1 MSKETTLRT
10 VFNQIAHDYD
20 EVRPGYPEEL
30 IAEVISLSRI
40 PDGGSILEIGCGT
53 GQATIPFAKRGYS
66 MLCLDIG
73 EELAALAREKCREV
87 YPNVEIQ
94 VQSFED
100 WDPKRKTFDLAVSA
114 TAFHWIPPEIGYP
127 KVARVLKAEGG
138 LAFFWNYH
146 PTPYTDFFRAVQKV
160 YRRVVPE
167 WSDPSEGPST
177 DEKIRTTIAA
187 INRTGKFEEVIV
199 KRYPWSHVFA
209 KNDYLKLLNSFS
221 EHRNLEPDRREA
233 LFNGIGTVIAEEF
246 GGAITRP
253 YLSVLYFARKRVD

>member
-10 VFNQIAHDYD
+10 VFNRIAHDYD
-20 EVRPGYPEEL
+20 EVRPDYPEQL
-30 IAEVISLSRI
+30 IADVIALSGI
-40 PDGGSILEIGCGT
+40 TDGGSILEIGCGT
-53 GQATIPFAKRGYS
+53 GQATIPFAKREYS

-73 EELAALAREKCREV
+73 EELAALAREKCRAV

-94 VQSFED
+94 IQSFED
-100 WDPKRKTFDLAVSA
+100 WDPEGRIFDLAVSA

-127 KVARVLKAEGG
+127 KVARVLKAEGC

-146 PTPYTDFFRAVQKV
+146 PTPYTDFFSVVQKV

-167 WSDPSEGPST
+167 WSDPNEGPST
-177 DEKIRTTIAA
+177 DEKIRTTIGD
-187 INRTGKFEEVIV
+187 INRTGKFEAVIV
-199 KRYPWSHVFA
+199 KRYPWSQVFA
-209 KNDYLKLLNSFS
+209 KEEYLKLLNTFS

-233 LFNGIGTVIAEEF
+233 LFSGIGTVIEEEF

-253 YLSVLYFARKRVD
+253 YLSVLYFARKRTD